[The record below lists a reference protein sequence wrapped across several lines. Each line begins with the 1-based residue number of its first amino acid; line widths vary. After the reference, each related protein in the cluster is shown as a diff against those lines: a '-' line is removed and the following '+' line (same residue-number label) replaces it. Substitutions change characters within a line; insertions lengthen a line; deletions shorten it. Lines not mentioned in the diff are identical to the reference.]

1 MIAVPSFQFRTG
13 KSLAGKRASEC
24 AAGLL
29 SSCAKWRHCCEQKY
43 QKQLFHPP
51 VLEQS
56 RRVVQSLSMPS
67 TSNRSTKANKAVE
80 TASDISTF
88 CDTGLKAGVNKIGPG
103 RVAEWQC
110 LDSHAD

>member
-1 MIAVPSFQFRTG
+1 MPIIYGDRNQQMIAVPSFQFRAG

-43 QKQLFHPP
+43 RDQLFHPP

-56 RRVVQSLSMPS
+56 CQVVQS
-67 TSNRSTKANKAVE
+67 R
-80 TASDISTF
+80 
-88 CDTGLKAGVNKIGPG
+88 
-103 RVAEWQC
+103 
-110 LDSHAD
+110 LDALHFEQKR